1 MKEREGGWG
10 RPCEEREKK
19 KKEINKNEKSVM
31 MQVLTFFV
39 VLCCLLCGDLVVII
53 TCHGDVCACFMFFIF
68 YFRRGARYSRSLVLH
83 SRYKIWFDF
92 CYCWC
97 FLSSDTMLLTVLWW
111 WHDRVTLHSCTIQ
124 LVIFYLDAFQRASFQ
139 ITLSEA
145 NLNYY

>member
-53 TCHGDVCACFMFFIF
+53 TCHGDVCACFSFLFFQT
-68 YFRRGARYSRSLVLH
+68 RGALFPLIGPSFSLQNLIRFLLLLVFFVL
-83 SRYKIWFDF
+83 
-92 CYCWC
+92 
-97 FLSSDTMLLTVLWW
+97 
-111 WHDRVTLHSCTIQ
+111 
-124 LVIFYLDAFQRASFQ
+124 
-139 ITLSEA
+139 
-145 NLNYY
+145 

>member
-53 TCHGDVCACFMFFIF
+53 TCHGDVCACFIFLFFQT
-68 YFRRGARYSRSLVLH
+68 RGALFPLIGPSFSLQNLIRFLLLLVYFVL
-83 SRYKIWFDF
+83 
-92 CYCWC
+92 
-97 FLSSDTMLLTVLWW
+97 
-111 WHDRVTLHSCTIQ
+111 
-124 LVIFYLDAFQRASFQ
+124 
-139 ITLSEA
+139 
-145 NLNYY
+145 